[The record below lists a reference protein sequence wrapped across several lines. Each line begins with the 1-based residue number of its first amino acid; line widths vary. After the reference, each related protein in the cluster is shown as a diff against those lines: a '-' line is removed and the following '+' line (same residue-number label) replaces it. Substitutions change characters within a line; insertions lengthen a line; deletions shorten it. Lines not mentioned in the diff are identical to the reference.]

1 MRFIKRLLRS
11 AILVA
16 IIGWFVDPERG
27 AERREKARDLAT
39 DAGRGARDGIRR
51 LRAASAARSAGDRAS
66 EPWPGMST
74 PEPSAHR

>member
-27 AERREKARDLAT
+27 AERRAKARDLAT

-51 LRAASAARSAGDRAS
+51 LRAASAARGAAGRPS
-66 EPWPGMST
+66 EPWPGTST
-74 PEPSAHR
+74 PEASAHH